1 VWLSSKEIIKY
12 SCPNF
17 MLTEHNITCEISRK
31 LSSIVLKIMNEI
43 NIYQY
48 LNQKLIFLQKLHCI
62 AVSLLYFKLSN
73 ACFLLTTV
81 CYNIIMYL
89 TCSCLNVTSY
99 VTCSS
104 LNVILYVT
112 CTCWMLFYKWCVHVW
127 MLLYTWHAHV
137 EC

>member
-1 VWLSSKEIIKY
+1 
-12 SCPNF
+12 
-17 MLTEHNITCEISRK
+17 MREISRK

-112 CTCWMLFYKWCVHVW
+112 CSC
-127 MLLYTWHAHV
+127 
-137 EC
+137 